1 MKSRARI
8 VAAALVALL
17 ASGCK
22 EVQLAGPVADA
33 EVVVD
38 LLNQPGASYQK
49 LRTTDRGDVIRRFG
63 LPKWNTMKDQ
73 EKLFWV
79 GNFDVD
85 PALVDPQSLY
95 LVAASFGED
104 VDADRDKRYDNFPRE
119 VEGQWHAIMS
129 GEALL
134 ANANVVS
141 ALTEAAYQYVRQ
153 DINLVS
159 EAALL
164 ARLDE
169 FARRTVSDIDGDGDV
184 DYLDVLRWSRFWY
197 AEQYR
202 GDIALLDNL
211 AEVITTDR
219 AEYIRYAAAASVW
232 RNEVVTPVR
241 PGDVPATNVGGTLSG
256 DVVWTRE
263 GSPYNVTASVTVDGN
278 LSIEA
283 GVEVRGFGRL
293 ITVTGDLSVEGAP
306 RQPVTLD
313 NIVFSV
319 SSFGPDAESHV
330 RYASL
335 KDGRMVAKIQQFT
348 MEQSRADDWQLE
360 IRTITNAEGNR
371 ATIRQNVFEDS
382 TIVFYN
388 RSPARNLFRVD
399 FINNLFIE
407 ANYPDSE
414 LVTKWEAPV
423 ENLKVENNSFHPEM
437 RVLRSGSNPVL
448 DVRNNY
454 WGVESSADIDFD
466 EVIPDNGGES
476 PYPYIRYLPRLRS
489 PHPDTPLEP

>member
-8 VAAALVALL
+8 LATALVALL

-22 EVQLAGPVADA
+22 EVQLAGSVADA

-49 LRTTDRGDVIRRFG
+49 LRTTDRGDVIRQFG

-79 GNFDVD
+79 GNFEVD
-85 PALVDPQSLY
+85 EALVDPQSLY
-95 LVAASFGED
+95 LVTARYGED
-104 VDADRDKRYDNFPRE
+104 VDADRDRRYDSFPRA
-119 VEGQWHAIMS
+119 VEGQWRAIMS

-134 ANANVVS
+134 ANANIVS
-141 ALTEAAYQYVRQ
+141 ALTEAAYQYVRS
-153 DINLVS
+153 DINLIS
-159 EAALL
+159 DEALL

-169 FARRTVSDIDGDGDV
+169 FARRVVSDIDGDGDV

-197 AEQYR
+197 AEQYL

-232 RNEVVTPVR
+232 RNEVVNPVR
-241 PGDVPATNVGGTLSG
+241 PGDVAGTNVGGTVSG
-256 DVVWTRE
+256 DIAWTRD
-263 GSPYNVTASVTVDGN
+263 GSPYNVTASLTVDGN

-283 GVEVRGFGRL
+283 GVEVRGFGRV
-293 ITVTGDLSVEGAP
+293 ITVTGDLTVDGVP
-306 RQPVTLD
+306 RQPAVLD
-313 NIVFSV
+313 NVVFSV
-319 SSFGPDAESHV
+319 SSFGPGAESHI
-330 RYASL
+330 RYANL
-335 KDGRMVAKIQQFT
+335 KDGRMIAKIQQFT
-348 MEQSRADDWQLE
+348 MEQSSADDWQLE
-360 IRTITNAEGNR
+360 IRTITSADGNR

-388 RSPARNLFRVD
+388 RSPARDLFRVD
-399 FINNLFIE
+399 FINNLFI
-407 ANYPDSE
+407 AASYPDSE

-423 ENLKVENNSFHPEM
+423 ANLKVENNSFHPEM

-454 WGVESSADIDFD
+454 WGVDSSADIDFD

-476 PYPYIRYLPRLRS
+476 PYPYIPYLPRLRS
-489 PHPDTPLEP
+489 PHPETPVAL